1 MLYCIVVHSE
11 VKRLLLKLKQKGV
24 NTATSTSPRIP
35 GHKSL
40 VFSNL
45 VSIIYFD
52 EMIQDME
59 ETEEAE
65 VGLATIV

>member
-1 MLYCIVVHSE
+1 M
-11 VKRLLLKLKQKGV
+11 KLKQKGV
-24 NTATSTSPRIP
+24 NTATSTSSRIP

-45 VSIIYFD
+45 VFIIYFD

-65 VGLATIV
+65 AGLAIIV

>member
-1 MLYCIVVHSE
+1 MLYYIVVHSE
-11 VKRLLLKLKQKGV
+11 VKRLLLKLKQKGI

-45 VSIIYFD
+45 VFIIYFD
-52 EMIQDME
+52 EMIQDVE